1 MAASEGHLHITTGEH
16 LFPFH
21 KGPPRGSSGA
31 RLEAGPVRLEV
42 RRASPLP
49 TPPAPPGRCTDL
61 DVWTQVHVTGPQ
73 VAEAALLLGPAV
85 AVGVGDASRD
95 PQAAGGG
102 AGTPGARVGQA
113 VPVPRLCL
121 TCGR

>member
-1 MAASEGHLHITTGEH
+1 LEGDIDGLGLVGDAAPAVRADPTVLRPVGACADAAGEGEVHGRLWLVHGQT
-16 LFPFH
+16 LLPF
-21 KGPPRGSSGA
+21 
-31 RLEAGPVRLEV
+31 
-42 RRASPLP
+42 
-49 TPPAPPGRCTDL
+49 L